1 MCNLGNFILLFLLCF
16 VALILLRFTERHPNF
31 PLYAA
36 SPPCPA
42 GSQATTPVC
51 NIKVHPAV
59 LCNYPH
65 HPDYP
70 NFATGCPPADKES
83 ICNVP
88 SHPELLCN
96 LPKHS
101 DYPKHAS
108 RCPPPE
114 IEPICNIDLP
124 KGHPRVICNFIRH
137 PHYPKYCNPKATG
150 QQPNTVCNVPG
161 HILDKCNIPE
171 HPDFPDFKTN
181 KPPVQVEGNIN
192 TPTPNDDLPLCT
204 VPGHPMLLCNVRV
217 HPDYPKFTHPE
228 LPEFS
233 EAVAGLVCTIP
244 SHQHDRSPMPS
255 KCNM

>member
-1 MCNLGNFILLFLLCF
+1 MYLIAIYRAPLQLPYVRRIPSMSNRIAGNDSRLQHKSSSGHFMQLSLSSGLSQF
-16 VALILLRFTERHPNF
+16 RHWLP
-31 PLYAA
+31 
-36 SPPCPA
+36 S
-42 GSQATTPVC
+42 GGQR
-51 NIKVHPAV
+51 
-59 LCNYPH
+59 
-65 HPDYP
+65 
-70 NFATGCPPADKES
+70 G
-83 ICNVP
+83 CNVP
-88 SHPELLCN
+88 SHPEFLCN
-96 LPKHS
+96 MPKHS

-161 HILDKCNIPE
+161 HVLDKCNIPE
-171 HPDFPDFKTN
+171 HPDFPDFKAK
-181 KPPVQVEGNIN
+181 KPPVQIEGNIN

-244 SHQHDRSPMPS
+244 SHQHGRSPMPS

>member
-1 MCNLGNFILLFLLCF
+1 MY
-16 VALILLRFTERHPNF
+16 LIAIYIVRHSNF
-31 PLYAA
+31 PMYAA
-36 SPPCPA
+36 SPPCPT

-51 NIKVHPAV
+51 NIKVHPAI
-59 LCNYPH
+59 LCNYPY

-88 SHPELLCN
+88 SHPEFLCN
-96 LPKHS
+96 MPKHS

-161 HILDKCNIPE
+161 HVLDKCNIPE
-171 HPDFPDFKTN
+171 HPDFPDFKAK
-181 KPPVQVEGNIN
+181 KPPVQIEGNIN

-244 SHQHDRSPMPS
+244 SHQHGRSPMPS